1 MKFKVFRILKAK
13 TKFASL
19 GFDRDTAMSV
29 AANIAD
35 NLEVEDDA
43 TPEELDAAVTTAL
56 EQQLP
61 TLKLLQSQFNK
72 GVEVGKKK
80 KPTDKTDD
88 DPEDDDPEDDDPED
102 DDKNKGAKKSG
113 SQKKDKD
120 EMPAWAQKVFDKLDS
135 FEKELA
141 TSKTEKTK
149 AGRRKQ
155 LEELVK
161 DTGLYGKRILKS
173 FDRMELTNEQ
183 FEEYL
188 DEITEEVGE
197 LGKDAPADSS
207 KSFGSPLGGGASG
220 AKKDKEA
227 SDAEIEELAGKI

>member
-19 GFDRDTAMSV
+19 GFDREIAMSV

-35 NLEVEDDA
+35 NLEVEEDA

-72 GVEVGKKK
+72 GVDVGKKK
-80 KPTDKTDD
+80 KPTDET
-88 DPEDDDPEDDDPED
+88 DDDPEDDDPED

-113 SQKKDKD
+113 SQKKDKED
-120 EMPAWAQKVFDKLDS
+120 MPAWAKGLFDKLDS
-135 FEKELA
+135 IEKEQ
-141 TSKTEKTK
+141 TSLKTEKTK
-149 AGRRKQ
+149 SGRRKQ

-183 FEEYL
+183 FDEYL

-220 AKKDKEA
+220 AKKGKEA